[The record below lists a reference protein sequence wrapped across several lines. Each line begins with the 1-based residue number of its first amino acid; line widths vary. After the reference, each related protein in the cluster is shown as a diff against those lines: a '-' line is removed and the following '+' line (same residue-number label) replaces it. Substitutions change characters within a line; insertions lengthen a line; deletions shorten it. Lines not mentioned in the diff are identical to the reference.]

1 MQDFRNLKV
10 WEKAH
15 ALALEVYRG
24 TKDFPGEERYELT
37 RQIRRCA
44 TSIPTNIAEGCG
56 RGGDPEMARFLQ
68 IAMGSACELEYTL
81 LLAKDLGMLKAP
93 AYETLAPKLGEVKR
107 MLASFI
113 KKLIAES

>member
-15 ALALEVYRG
+15 ALALEVYER
-24 TKDFPGEERYELT
+24 TKDFPGEERYELR

-56 RGGDPEMARFLQ
+56 RGSDPEMARFLQ

-93 AYETLAPKLGEVKR
+93 AHNELAPKVAEVKR